1 MALPTQMAD
10 GTASQCPQCHA
21 PLKIFSIRGNSARI
35 ALCVSCMKGFSI
47 RESSPTTSDKGGSAI
62 AS

>member
-10 GTASQCPQCHA
+10 GTAAQCPQCHSA
-21 PLKIFSIRGNSARI
+21 LKIFSIRGNTARI

-47 RESSPTTSDKGGSAI
+47 RESSSTTPEKPGSTI
-62 AS
+62 Q

>member
-10 GTASQCPQCHA
+10 GTAAQCPQCHS
-21 PLKIFSIRGNSARI
+21 PLKIFSIRGNTARI

-47 RESSPTTSDKGGSAI
+47 RESSPTTPDKPGSTI
-62 AS
+62 ES